1 MTLRLDFTMYIM
13 FLVLAWPLQP
23 GDAGKP
29 EAKLVQINGIIDK
42 PTCLKIAK
50 ELIEEYKNDGVTGF
64 HTECIPIRNIL

>member
-29 EAKLVQINGIIDK
+29 EAKLVEIYGIIDK

-64 HTECIPIRNIL
+64 HTECIPLGNIL